1 MGRWT
6 LFGVSAILALW
17 TGLVCGDPAVSL
29 SVDRKEITVGDRVRL
44 AVVIDFD
51 PKADSPDLPRT
62 VGLPGLDVLE
72 MKPGKPEPLGQGRA
86 RLRVEYTLTS
96 FELGTHEIPIG
107 SFLPEKGGHPANPS
121 DKIVIAVNSVNPNPT
136 DKDDIRDI
144 RGQRDIPLRWRMY
157 TVPALLLVAALILL
171 LLLRRFFRFKKPE
184 PVRSFPA
191 AVPKK
196 AHEIA
201 LERLEEIRRK
211 NLVEGGRVK
220 EYYSEISDC
229 LREYLRNRYG
239 VSAQERTTAETRAEL
254 TSLLREA
261 NVVEEFG
268 HLLTESDFVK
278 FAKYRPD
285 EKSAERVLDRSGE
298 VVLSTAER
306 ETGPEPSPPS
316 AREPAPGEPRET

>member
-6 LFGVSAILALW
+6 LFCLSTVLALW
-17 TGLVCGDPAVSL
+17 TGLAWGAPTATL

-44 AVVIDFD
+44 TVEVDFD
-51 PKADSPDLPRT
+51 PKTDSPEIPRS
-62 VGLPGLDVLE
+62 VAIPGLEVLE
-72 MKPGKPEPLGQGRA
+72 MKPGKPEPLGQGMA
-86 RLRVEYTLTS
+86 RLRVLYALTS
-96 FELGTHEIPIG
+96 FELGTHEIPIE
-107 SFLPEKGGHPANPS
+107 SFFPDRAGRPETPS
-121 DKIVIAVNSVNPNPT
+121 DKIAITVKSVNPNPT

-157 TVPALLLVAALILL
+157 TVPAFLLAAALVLL
-171 LLLRRFFRFKKPE
+171 LLLRRFFRSKKPE
-184 PVRSFPA
+184 PAEVLPP

-211 NLVEGGRVK
+211 NLVEAGRVK
-220 EYYSEISDC
+220 EYYSEISNC

-239 VSAQERTTAETRAEL
+239 VSAQERTTAEIRAEL
-254 TSLLREA
+254 ASLLREA

-285 EKSAERVLDRSGE
+285 GKSAGRVLDRSGE
-298 VVLSTAER
+298 LVLATAER
-306 ETGPEPSPPS
+306 ETVPEPAPSPPAGES
-316 AREPAPGEPRET
+316 REN